1 MKDFIKHFRIARIHI
16 YITTRRLKNPG
27 RNERL
32 RHNAEHAISR
42 IKQSRYRKMDGRCQ
56 VCGQRFSID
65 KLDMHHIKPVK
76 TYPQL
81 VAKNSNLLMVCRA
94 CHLQLHGKA
103 KAQ

>member
-1 MKDFIKHFRIARIHI
+1 MKDFIKHFRIVKIHI

-42 IKQSRYRKMDGRCQ
+42 IKLSRYRKMDGCCE
-56 VCGQRFSID
+56 VCGQRFSIN
-65 KLDMHHIKPVK
+65 KLDMHHIKPVN
-76 TYPQL
+76 THPQL
-81 VAKNSNLLMVCRA
+81 VAKNGNLLMVCHA
-94 CHLQLHGKA
+94 CHWKLHHKE